1 MAAKINNEFLGLM
14 SKMQSIKEVD
24 GKKNETGKGVSKN
37 VE

>member
-1 MAAKINNEFLGLM
+1 MTAKINNEFLGLM

-24 GKKNETGKGVSKN
+24 GKENETGKGVSKN